1 MTERI
6 KASTNPPTLATV
18 RMPSSLLS
26 RLFSNVSEFSWIWIA
41 TAALFALSAI
51 VAPGTVTSGSL
62 LAMLPFAGILAIAAA
77 GQTVVI
83 QQRGLDLSSPGV
95 IGLAGISFALVGA
108 DTGSL
113 LAAVTAAIVGG
124 AVVGVVNGLL
134 VARVG
139 ITPLVA
145 TLSVN
150 ALVIGGIRWLTGYVP
165 VSVPAGMQGISRDYV
180 LGLPITVMFALVF
193 VGVIAVI
200 IRKTVIGRRFIA
212 VGASPRA
219 AEAAGVPVLLYQ
231 VGSYVAA
238 GACFAVS
245 GLLLAGFIGSAS
257 QTAGN
262 DYLLTSIAA
271 VAVGGTPFTG
281 GRGSVV
287 ASAVAALFLAQLGQM
302 VLALGAGTAVQ
313 LLIQVCAILGAAIV
327 RHVPDILRELG
338 IGQVGK
344 ARP

>member
-1 MTERI
+1 MTARI
-6 KASTNPPTLATV
+6 KVCPNADTIGKAGLWRVS
-18 RMPSSLLS
+18 RM
-26 RLFSNVSEFSWIWIA
+26 FSYMGEFSWIWIA
-41 TAALFALSAI
+41 TIALFALSAI
-51 VAPGTVTSGSL
+51 IAPGTVTSGSL
-62 LAMLPFAGILAIAAA
+62 LAMAPFAGILAMVAT
-77 GQTVVI
+77 GQTLVI
-83 QQRGLDLSSPGV
+83 QQRGLDLSSAGTL
-95 IGLAGISFALVGA
+95 GLAGILFGLVGA
-108 DTGSL
+108 ATGSL
-113 LAAVTAAIVGG
+113 AAALAAAMVSGAAVG
-124 AVVGVVNGLL
+124 AINGLL

-165 VSVPAGMQGISRDYV
+165 VSVPAEMQGISRDYF
-180 LGLPITVMFALVF
+180 LGLPITVIFALAF
-193 VGVIAVI
+193 VAATAVVIRA
-200 IRKTVIGRRFIA
+200 TVVGRRFIA

-219 AEAAGVPVLLYQ
+219 AEAAGVPVLFYQ

-238 GACFAVS
+238 GVCFAAS

-262 DYLLTSIAA
+262 DYPLASIAA

-302 VLALGAGTAVQ
+302 VLALGAGPAVQ
-313 LLIQVCAILGAAIV
+313 LLIQVAAILGAATI
-327 RHVPDILRELG
+327 RHAPNIARGLRSPA
-338 IGQVGK
+338 K
-344 ARP
+344 

>member
-1 MTERI
+1 
-6 KASTNPPTLATV
+6 V
-18 RMPSSLLS
+18 G
-26 RLFSNVSEFSWIWIA
+26 EFSWIWIA

-51 VAPGTVTSGSL
+51 VAPGVVTIGSL

-77 GQTVVI
+77 GQTIVI
-83 QQRGLDLSSPGV
+83 QQRGLDLSSPGI
-95 IGLAGISFALVGA
+95 IGLAGISFALVGG

-113 LAAVTAAIVGG
+113 LAGVVVAIASG
-124 AVVGVVNGLL
+124 AVIGLVNGIL

-165 VSVPAGMQGISRDYV
+165 ISVPAEMQGISRDYI
-180 LGLPITVMFALVF
+180 LGLPITVFFAVIF
-193 VGVIAVI
+193 VGVIAVA
-200 IRKTVIGRRFIA
+200 IRKTVVGRRFIA
-212 VGASPRA
+212 VGANPRA
-219 AEAAGVPVLLYQ
+219 AEAAGVRVLAYQ
-231 VGSYVAA
+231 IGSYVAA
-238 GACFAVS
+238 GICFAVS

-257 QTAGN
+257 QTAGS

-281 GRGSVV
+281 GRGSVI
-287 ASAVAALFLAQLGQM
+287 ASAVAALFFAQLGQL

-313 LLIQVCAILGAAIV
+313 LLIQVCAILGAAIIRHIPEIVNRLCV
-327 RHVPDILRELG
+327 RPAAEA
-338 IGQVGK
+338 GK
-344 ARP
+344 